1 MVVFSLGAKAPN
13 HKVTS
18 QSAWQGALP
27 AALRPECGERGGAEQ
42 TGGSQGASTRVHLS
56 VRDPG

>member
-13 HKVTS
+13 QKVTS

-27 AALRPECGERGGAEQ
+27 ALRPECGERGGAEQ
-42 TGGSQGASTRVHLS
+42 TGGSQGASTGVHLS